1 MFKREIYL
9 EKIRKVIDDDS
20 IKVISGVR
28 GSGKTYLLYSI
39 KEELLNRD
47 VNPDNIF
54 LMNFER
60 NSIADLKL
68 TKNSEGK
75 IYLLLDEIQNLKNF
89 PEVINSLKTDY
100 DCDIY
105 ITGSDG
111 KLLTSRLVN
120 CSHITVYPFSFK
132 EFLQY
137 NVTSKNQLFKNF
149 VNFGG
154 MPILQQINKTDKYT
168 FLEDIYNTILVK
180 DIIIPQNLRNSYIL
194 DRLLKYIIL
203 NTSKSFSATNI
214 SKILKSQKVNIST
227 DSVLNYLKYA
237 QNASLIKKAKIE
249 DIKTGKILTNKSKYY
264 IIDHG
269 FHQAIK
275 NELNKEVIE
284 NIIFIELL
292 RRDYDVKIA
301 SINSTEIG
309 FVCRKNK
316 NKIYIQI
323 LINKK
328 TPTREFIKLK
338 TNNKYVL
345 SLDYLDLS
353 QNGIKHQNIVDFLIS
368 DEI

>member
-105 ITGSDG
+105 ITGPNG
-111 KLLTSRLVN
+111 KLLTSRLEN

-137 NVTSKNQLFKNF
+137 NVISKNQLFKNF

-168 FLEDIYNTILVK
+168 FL
-180 DIIIPQNLRNSYIL
+180 
-194 DRLLKYIIL
+194 
-203 NTSKSFSATNI
+203 
-214 SKILKSQKVNIST
+214 
-227 DSVLNYLKYA
+227 
-237 QNASLIKKAKIE
+237 
-249 DIKTGKILTNKSKYY
+249 
-264 IIDHG
+264 
-269 FHQAIK
+269 
-275 NELNKEVIE
+275 
-284 NIIFIELL
+284 
-292 RRDYDVKIA
+292 
-301 SINSTEIG
+301 
-309 FVCRKNK
+309 
-316 NKIYIQI
+316 
-323 LINKK
+323 
-328 TPTREFIKLK
+328 
-338 TNNKYVL
+338 
-345 SLDYLDLS
+345 
-353 QNGIKHQNIVDFLIS
+353 
-368 DEI
+368 